1 MAATLPMFVRFRK
14 LHTRQ
19 EMYLQPNTANP
30 VFCVE
35 LSRTRQF
42 IPEKVRF
49 FHREILC
56 NQCGCVAWR
65 SLLSPREMM
74 KTADP
79 CVAASMVRP
88 WRQRIRAL
96 LVVLAATVALGTSIC
111 SAQVS
116 PINPPS
122 AWKVPDGAGACAVG
136 KSCAE
141 LVPTMMQSALGAS
154 PLEENLRY
162 LTTTLRGRV
171 TGSPKAERAAG
182 WAVEAFRR
190 AGVDEVHTEK
200 FTVPNGGSEGRAKA
214 TSGAGEFENVV
225 AEIRGRQEPD
235 KFAVLGAR
243 LDDSSDA
250 ALVID
255 AARVIHTSG
264 SVPRRSIRFVLFTGE
279 KQGMPGSW
287 AYARAHRDELDRTSA
302 AILFDKG
309 VGAVS
314 GYSLG
319 GRKDA
324 LAPVR
329 EALAP
334 LAAVRVK
341 DFTLDARIDTDRLD
355 FILEGILTLEPNQRP
370 TKKVTNHPATSD
382 AADKVDIPAL
392 KRQTAIAA
400 ITSYALADT
409 NEPITRRQSRAEIEQ
424 LLKDTGLS
432 GQMKSEGL
440 WPAWESGE
448 RGRKR

>member
-1 MAATLPMFVRFRK
+1 
-14 LHTRQ
+14 
-19 EMYLQPNTANP
+19 
-30 VFCVE
+30 
-35 LSRTRQF
+35 
-42 IPEKVRF
+42 
-49 FHREILC
+49 
-56 NQCGCVAWR
+56 
-65 SLLSPREMM
+65 
-74 KTADP
+74 
-79 CVAASMVRP
+79 
-88 WRQRIRAL
+88 
-96 LVVLAATVALGTSIC
+96 
-111 SAQVS
+111 
-116 PINPPS
+116 
-122 AWKVPDGAGACAVG
+122 
-136 KSCAE
+136 
-141 LVPTMMQSALGAS
+141 MMQSALGAS

>member
-1 MAATLPMFVRFRK
+1 MFVHIRNSHAGK
-14 LHTRQ
+14 
-19 EMYLQPNTANP
+19 EIYLQPNTANP

-35 LSRTRQF
+35 VSLTGHF
-42 IPEKVRF
+42 IPKRVRF

-56 NQCGCVAWR
+56 NRCGRVAR
-65 SLLSPREMM
+65 CSLLSPRNMM
-74 KTADP
+74 KSADRRI
-79 CVAASMVRP
+79 ARSMVWAR
-88 WRQRIRAL
+88 RQRIRV
-96 LVVLAATVALGTSIC
+96 LVVLAGVALLTSIC
-111 SAQVS
+111 SAQTS

-122 AWKVPDGAGACAVG
+122 GWKVPNGAGACTVG

-171 TGSPKAERAAG
+171 TGSPKAERAVG

-200 FTVPNGGSEGRAKA
+200 FMVPNGWSDGRTKA
-214 TSGAGEFENVV
+214 MAGPMECENVV
-225 AEIRGRQEPD
+225 AEIHGREEPD
-235 KFAVLGAR
+235 KFVVLGAH
-243 LDDSSDA
+243 LGDSSDA

-255 AARVIHTSG
+255 AARVIHASG

-279 KQGMPGSW
+279 KQGMLGSR

-302 AILFDKG
+302 VILFDG
-309 VGAVS
+309 GIGAVS

-329 EALAP
+329 ETLAP
-334 LAAVRVK
+334 LAELGVK
-341 DFTLDARIDTDRLD
+341 DFTLDASIDADRFD
-355 FILEGILTLEPNQRP
+355 FILEGILTLDPNQKP
-370 TKKVTNHPATSD
+370 GKNG
-382 AADKVDIPAL
+382 KVDIPAL
-392 KRQTAIAA
+392 KRQTGIAA
-400 ITSYALADT
+400 ITAYALADT
-409 NEPITRRQSRAEIEQ
+409 SEPIMRRQSRAEIEQ

-432 GQMKSEGL
+432 ERMKSQGL

>member
-1 MAATLPMFVRFRK
+1 
-14 LHTRQ
+14 
-19 EMYLQPNTANP
+19 MYLQPNTGNP

-35 LSRTRQF
+35 LSRTRHF

-56 NQCGCVAWR
+56 NRCGRVTWCP
-65 SLLSPREMM
+65 LLSPRNMV

-79 CVAASMVRP
+79 RIPASMR
-88 WRQRIRAL
+88 WARRQRIRVP
-96 LVVLAATVALGTSIC
+96 VVVAGVALVTSIC

-122 AWKVPDGAGACAVG
+122 GWKVPNGAGACTVG

-171 TGSPKAERAAG
+171 TGSLEAERAVG

-200 FTVPNGGSEGRAKA
+200 FMVPNAGSEGHAKA
-214 TSGAGEFENVV
+214 TSGAVESENVV
-225 AEIRGRQEPD
+225 AEIRGREEPD
-235 KFAVLGAR
+235 KFVVLGAH

-255 AARVIHTSG
+255 AARVIHASG
-264 SVPRRSIRFVLFTGE
+264 SVPRRSIRFVLFTGK
-279 KQGMPGSW
+279 KQGMHGPW
-287 AYARAHRDELDRTSA
+287 AYARAHGDELDRTSA
-302 AILFDKG
+302 AILFNRG
-309 VGAVS
+309 IGAVS
-314 GYSLG
+314 GYSVG

-324 LAPVR
+324 LPPVR

-334 LAAVRVK
+334 LAALGVK
-341 DFTLDARIDTDRLD
+341 NFTLDAKIDADRFD
-355 FILEGILTLEPNQRP
+355 FILEGILTLDPNQ
-370 TKKVTNHPATSD
+370 KAAKNVTNHQATSD
-382 AADKVDIPAL
+382 TRGKVDIASL
-392 KRQTAIAA
+392 KRQVGIAA
-400 ITSYALADT
+400 ITAYALADT
-409 NEPITRRQSRAEIEQ
+409 REPIALRQSRAEIEQ

-432 GQMKSEGL
+432 QQMKSQGL
-440 WPAWESGE
+440 WPAWKSGE
-448 RGRKR
+448 RGRKP